1 MELKLL
7 GAVLLSAVAAFI
19 ESYFDAKKKN
29 TNHTISAIVR
39 VVVAYII
46 SFAMIVSF
54 DTQLVFTTILLA
66 VYWIVFDPSYNYF
79 RGVKWDYIGE
89 TAWTDRMAR
98 KTVKNGSSYLYVKI
112 WFLSVLF
119 VAFLLI

>member
-119 VAFLLI
+119 VGFLLI